1 MMEIIRYVSKY
12 LLRKFDRDKDII
24 YLLSRSVVSP
34 IVDKKRD
41 INISTPIKIIIPD
54 LTNESK
60 D

>member
-1 MMEIIRYVSKY
+1 MEIIRYVSKY